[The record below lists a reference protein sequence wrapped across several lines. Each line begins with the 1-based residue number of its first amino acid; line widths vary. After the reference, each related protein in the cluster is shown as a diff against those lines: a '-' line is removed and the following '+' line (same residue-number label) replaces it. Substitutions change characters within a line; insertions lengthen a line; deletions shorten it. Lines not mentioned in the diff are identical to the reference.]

1 MVEEVKKHCFIVNPE
16 KRAFCAIFRRF
27 EVPRDGF
34 YINRIRKI
42 AFISKRL
49 AEKFC
54 YMVKVLQFLSNLKGK
69 VVWSLPSYICPAGGY
84 STPKRSIEA
93 KKNYQPRSG

>member
-1 MVEEVKKHCFIVNPE
+1 MVEEVKKHWFIVNSE

-54 YMVKVLQFLSNLKGK
+54 SMAKLLQFLPNLNGK
-69 VVWSLPSYICPAGGY
+69 VVWSLLFEVWGGLGH
-84 STPKRSIEA
+84 STPCI
-93 KKNYQPRSG
+93 G

>member
-1 MVEEVKKHCFIVNPE
+1 MVEEVKNHCFIVNPE

-54 YMVKVLQFLSNLKGK
+54 YMVKVLQFLPNLKRK
-69 VVWSLPSYICPAGGY
+69 VVWSLLFDVWGGLGY
-84 STPKRSIEA
+84 RTP
-93 KKNYQPRSG
+93 

>member
-1 MVEEVKKHCFIVNPE
+1 MVEEVKKHWFIVNSE

-49 AEKFC
+49 AEKF
-54 YMVKVLQFLSNLKGK
+54 
-69 VVWSLPSYICPAGGY
+69 
-84 STPKRSIEA
+84 
-93 KKNYQPRSG
+93 